1 MDRGL
6 DFISKFVASLKVE
19 KKAKEPQKPKSKKR
33 KPSSEEEEE
42 EEEEEEMHPFQ
53 IRIFNFLIKV

>member
-19 KKAKEPQKPKSKKR
+19 KKTKEPQKPKSKKR

-42 EEEEEEMHPFQ
+42 DEEEEMHPFQ